1 MIEWKKKNS
10 IWNVE
15 SFTWNIEVDAI
26 VFVSISL
33 KGEREREN
41 RYFEKRKSST
51 WEIEF

>member
-33 KGEREREN
+33 KGERERIDTLKKESLLLG
-41 RYFEKRKSST
+41 K
-51 WEIEF
+51 